1 MIAFLLSLL
10 FFGLIYYIERRSLWL
25 GFAFLVLGLGT
36 VILVLSVPV
45 FQNNQWLYLFLALLA
60 ILVLFLTITG
70 PFLFILACLYNG
82 TKLLRR
88 EGVRLTNLL
97 SLGLGLGIILY
108 LFILPWVLGTFHL
121 SNTWFNFIYL
131 YVGMLLAYLFF
142 QSALYTLSSFL
153 NFINIGRQRLDFVVV
168 LGAGLIGEE
177 VTPLLAARLD
187 KGIKILNKH
196 PESKLIVSGGQGPDE
211 VI

>member
-97 SLGLGLGIILY
+97 SLVSGLGTGHYSLSFYPSLG
-108 LFILPWVLGTFHL
+108 FGHL
-121 SNTWFNFIYL
+121 SPIKYL
-131 YVGMLLAYLFF
+131 V
-142 QSALYTLSSFL
+142 
-153 NFINIGRQRLDFVVV
+153 
-168 LGAGLIGEE
+168 
-177 VTPLLAARLD
+177 
-187 KGIKILNKH
+187 
-196 PESKLIVSGGQGPDE
+196 
-211 VI
+211 